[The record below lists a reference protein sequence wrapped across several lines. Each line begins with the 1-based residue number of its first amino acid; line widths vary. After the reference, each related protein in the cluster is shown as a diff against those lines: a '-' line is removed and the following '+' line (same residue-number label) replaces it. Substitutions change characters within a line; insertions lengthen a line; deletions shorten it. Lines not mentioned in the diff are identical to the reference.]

1 MEIIIIVIIYIK
13 YNHFDCLIIT
23 FFFVCVCVSVAGQIP
38 NHNSQLASRQLSA
51 TNQIPTID
59 STLERSTRTVINED
73 GSGVVVGD
81 NTTMRKE
88 EMQIIELN
96 GENKDKTN
104 DDDDDGHVCKSKMR
118 KMFNEWSPLL
128 ALLIIFCMLWMIM
141 CSLLPASLTAP
152 TAPFMRMAFLFI
164 GAQLSGILITFIK
177 LPDMLG
183 MLFFG
188 VLYTNVGLGDFSE
201 IQGLE
206 ASLR

>member
-1 MEIIIIVIIYIK
+1 MYTTQMEIITIVIIYIK

-23 FFFVCVCVSVAGQIP
+23 FAGQIP
-38 NHNSQLASRQLSA
+38 NHNSQLASQQPSA

-59 STLERSTRTVINED
+59 LTLKQSVTSING
-73 GSGVVVGD
+73 GSGGD
-81 NTTMRKE
+81 GTMKE
-88 EMQIIELN
+88 EMQIIDVNCEN
-96 GENKDKTN
+96 ENKIN
-104 DDDDDGHVCKSKMR
+104 AVDDEQRCKSKMQ
-118 KMFNEWSPLL
+118 KIFNEWSSLL
-128 ALLIIFCMLWMIM
+128 ALLIIFCMLWAIG
-141 CSLLPASLTAP
+141 CSLLPSLTAP

>member
-1 MEIIIIVIIYIK
+1 M
-13 YNHFDCLIIT
+13 
-23 FFFVCVCVSVAGQIP
+23 
-38 NHNSQLASRQLSA
+38 
-51 TNQIPTID
+51 
-59 STLERSTRTVINED
+59 
-73 GSGVVVGD
+73 
-81 NTTMRKE
+81 KE
-88 EMQIIELN
+88 EMQIIDVN
-96 GENKDKTN
+96 SENKDKIN
-104 DDDDDGHVCKSKMR
+104 VSDDDDRCKSKLR
-118 KMFNEWSPLL
+118 KIFNEWSSLL

-188 VLYTNVGLGDFSE
+188 VLYTNVGLGKFSE

-206 ASLR
+206 ACLR